1 MLPVPGFNNGVAW
14 IEQAEEK
21 EEPISWMRNNKEQ
34 VVEGD
39 ELVSMSNFKLMLED
53 DLFMN
58 NSNNPLLLH
67 QNHETKDL
75 SFSSLLNVICNNP
88 LENNFDLSCYP
99 EFLPP
104 LQINHNGFTNLTS
117 QEEMGSS
124 NLIPLP
130 ENVINLTGFQ
140 EPFSLKPLEIDF
152 GQTCRAFSQ
161 AGSANG
167 VEPTLFQ
174 KRIAAIKQNLATPVN
189 GGLGFLSCSDNNG
202 QSSVMMEDDV
212 KGKLEFLGGE
222 QEKSVD
228 GSCLNYDSDE
238 GNENVNSKNEN
249 STIVTGGDQKGK
261 RKGAPAKNL
270 MAERRRR
277 KKLNDRLYMLRSVVP
292 KISKMDRASI
302 LGDAIEYLKELLQ
315 RINDLQN
322 ELETSPPDSST
333 QSSVYP
339 STSTPATLPSRV
351 KEELCPITL
360 PSPNGQPT
368 RVEVRLSEGKGVNI
382 HMFCA
387 RRPGLLF
394 STIRALDDLG
404 LDIEQAVISC
414 LEGFSLDVFRAEQ
427 RKEGSDLLPE
437 HIKSILLDSA
447 GFHGVMS

>member
-1 MLPVPGFNNGVAW
+1 MLPGYNNGVAW
-14 IEQAEEK
+14 MEQAEEEEE
-21 EEPISWMRNNKEQ
+21 EEPISWIRNNNEQ

-39 ELVSMSNFKLMLED
+39 ELVSMSSFKLMLED

-58 NSNNPLLLH
+58 NNNNIPLLLH
-67 QNHETKDL
+67 QNHETNDL

-88 LENNFDLSCYP
+88 FENNFDLSCYP

-117 QEEMGSS
+117 QEEMASS
-124 NLIPLP
+124 NLVPLP
-130 ENVINLTGFQ
+130 ENVVNLTGFQ
-140 EPFSLKPLEIDF
+140 EPFTLKPLEIDL
-152 GQTCRAFSQ
+152 GQTYRAFIQ
-161 AGSANG
+161 ADSTNG
-167 VEPTLFQ
+167 AEPTLFQ

-189 GGLGFLSCSDNNG
+189 GGGLGFLSCSDNC

-212 KGKLEFLGGE
+212 KEKLELLGGE
-222 QEKSVD
+222 QEKSID

-238 GNENVNSKNEN
+238 GNENGNSKNEN
-249 STIVTGGDQKGK
+249 STIVTSGDQKGK

-302 LGDAIEYLKELLQ
+302 LGDAVEYLKELLQ
-315 RINDLQN
+315 KINDLQS
-322 ELETSPPDSST
+322 EPESMPT
-333 QSSVYP
+333 QSSVLP
-339 STSTPATLPSRV
+339 STSTPATLPFRV
-351 KEELCPITL
+351 KEELFPITL

-387 RRPGLLF
+387 HRPGLLF

-414 LEGFSLDVFRAEQ
+414 FEGFSLDVFHAKQ

-447 GFHGVMS
+447 GFHGMM